1 MISAARGGL
10 TYGMARNS
18 HCAIVCDASAL
29 KADLASAD
37 RLARLQLAA
46 KRIGMEL
53 RLRRAPAELRALLTL
68 IGLAEALGVEPVG
81 QPEQREDALGVE
93 EERHVGDPPV

>member
-1 MISAARGGL
+1 MISPFLRGL
-10 TYGMARNS
+10 TYGMARTT

-29 KADLASAD
+29 PPDLASAD

-46 KRIGMEL
+46 KRLGLEL
-53 RLRRAPAELRALLTL
+53 RLRRVPAELRALLTL
-68 IGLAEALGVEPVG
+68 IGLAELLGVEPVG
-81 QPEQREDALGVE
+81 QAEQREDALGVE